1 MQFSLKGDLRGLD
14 EYSKSRKLFVLRM
27 AKKLVRAAS
36 LAVER
41 RVKFAMP
48 VDTGRARASWGH
60 WTPGDLRA
68 ANREAGSGD
77 AVWEKK
83 SDFEI
88 TQGSNVEYVGDLN
101 DGTSQQAPAGFIDAA
116 AEAGM
121 RELNKEID
129 DLMRAF

>member
-1 MQFSLKGDLRGLD
+1 M
-14 EYSKSRKLFVLRM
+14 
-27 AKKLVRAAS
+27 
-36 LAVER
+36 AVER

-68 ANREAGSGD
+68 SNQDAGAGD
-77 AVWEKK
+77 AVWEEKG
-83 SDFEI
+83 DFEV
-88 TQGSNVEYVGDLN
+88 TQGTNVDYVGDLN
-101 DGTSQQAPAGFIDAA
+101 DGTSKQAPEGFIDRA
-116 AEAGM
+116 AEAAM